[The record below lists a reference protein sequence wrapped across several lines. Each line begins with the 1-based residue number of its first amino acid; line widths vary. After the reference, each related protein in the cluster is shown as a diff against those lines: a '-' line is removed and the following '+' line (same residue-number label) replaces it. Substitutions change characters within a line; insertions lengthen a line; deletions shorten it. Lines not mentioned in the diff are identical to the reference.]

1 MLTFAHTEKDSGQ
14 SVAHSR
20 SWEGVGRI
28 GLVSVQSVRIV
39 GEMKSWFPV
48 YFQGPVTYHDMAKW
62 TEGTWAELLVSP
74 AHLSLPPNPMQDNL
88 DQRLVRAR
96 SWSSGFPWLPEEP
109 DGTVCSGDFSPDG

>member
-28 GLVSVQSVRIV
+28 GLVSFQSVRIV

-48 YFQGPVTYHDMAKW
+48 YFQGPVTYHDM
-62 TEGTWAELLVSP
+62 
-74 AHLSLPPNPMQDNL
+74 LSGQKEHG
-88 DQRLVRAR
+88 QS
-96 SWSSGFPWLPEEP
+96 SWSALLISLYPQALCR
-109 DGTVCSGDFSPDG
+109 TT